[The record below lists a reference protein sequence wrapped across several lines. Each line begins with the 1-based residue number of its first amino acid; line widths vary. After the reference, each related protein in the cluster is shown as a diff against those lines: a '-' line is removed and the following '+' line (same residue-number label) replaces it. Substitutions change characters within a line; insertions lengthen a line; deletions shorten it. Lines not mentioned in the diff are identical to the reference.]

1 VVIFDDSEVVLDV
14 TERYLRGA
22 GFRVITALTLDE
34 FERSQPAE
42 ADLILVDVQM
52 PEIFGDDI
60 GMVLRRVRR
69 VQAPILLFSTLPEA
83 ELAARVEEAGLDG
96 YVSKDAGL
104 DAMLAKVRSI
114 LGEP

>member
-14 TERYLRGA
+14 TGRYLRGA
-22 GFRVITALTLDE
+22 GFRVVTALTLAE
-34 FERSQPAE
+34 FERARPAE

-52 PEIFGDDI
+52 PELFGDDI

-69 VQAPILLFSTLPEA
+69 VKAPIFLFSTLPEA
-83 ELAARVEEAGLDG
+83 ELAARAEEAGLDG
-96 YVSKDAGL
+96 YISKDAGL
-104 DAMLAKVRSI
+104 DAMLARVRAI